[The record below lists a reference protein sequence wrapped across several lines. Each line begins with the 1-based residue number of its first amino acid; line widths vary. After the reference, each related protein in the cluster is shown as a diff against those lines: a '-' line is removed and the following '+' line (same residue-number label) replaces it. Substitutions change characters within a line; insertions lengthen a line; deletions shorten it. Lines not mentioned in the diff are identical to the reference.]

1 MLLAPFRNDRARR
14 SIYHWKKAAHSMKA
28 MRTAALMAALIVLF
42 ALLGQALG
50 GEMGMIIAFM
60 FAVVLNFGSYW
71 FSASIVLKMYRAKE
85 VSRAE
90 APELVDMV
98 DRLRQQAAL
107 PMPRVYV
114 IPSDQPNAFATGR
127 NPENSAVA
135 VTNGIVRLLS
145 REELEGVIAHEL
157 AHIRN
162 RDILTGSIAATI
174 AAAITMLAR
183 FALFFGGG
191 DRDRGGAI
199 SAILMMILAPIAA
212 MLIQMAI
219 SRSREFAADRDG
231 ARICGNPKALASA
244 LQRLQAGSQQ
254 IAMEG
259 NPATAHMFIVNPFEG
274 AMRGIR
280 SLFATHPPTEQRV
293 ERLMSM

>member
-1 MLLAPFRNDRARR
+1 
-14 SIYHWKKAAHSMKA
+14 MKA

-259 NPATAHMFIVNPFEG
+259 NPATAHMFIVNPFAG